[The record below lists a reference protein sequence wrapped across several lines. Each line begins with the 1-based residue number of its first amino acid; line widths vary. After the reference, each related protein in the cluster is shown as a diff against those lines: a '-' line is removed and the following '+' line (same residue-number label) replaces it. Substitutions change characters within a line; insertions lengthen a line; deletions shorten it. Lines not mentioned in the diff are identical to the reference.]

1 MSPKHLFDFVS
12 RCLHEDLFHVAVYS
26 SPGIAT
32 RVPFPHS
39 AAALSLNTD
48 HKPETSLNPKL
59 CKS

>member
-39 AAALSLNTD
+39 AWGSEFVFRRAHRLQPLA
-48 HKPETSLNPKL
+48 
-59 CKS
+59 